1 MITVPTLPQMT
12 VIVEDINARVALAR
26 EHVVRGELPDAAS
39 NFREALFL
47 VDRCGRR
54 HSSTCHCPGS
64 DRCSACTSRRWSSSC
79 WHLAGTLTP

>member
-1 MITVPTLPQMT
+1 MITVPSSLRMT

-26 EHVVRGELPDAAS
+26 EHVVRGELPSAAS

-54 HSSTCHCPGS
+54 PSSTWS
-64 DRCSACTSRRWSSSC
+64 CSKTFKAFS
-79 WHLAGTLTP
+79 